1 MIANVKINKYL
12 ILLIYVSIY
21 ALKINLL
28 VSKNYVIEHVSSLNV
43 TLREKCPNTK
53 FFLVCI
59 FPPSGWIQENADHR

>member
-43 TLREKCPNTK
+43 TLREKYPNTK
-53 FFLVCI
+53 SVFGHF
-59 FPPSGWIQENADHR
+59 

>member
-43 TLREKCPNTK
+43 TLHEKCPNTK
-53 FFLVCI
+53 FFLVRV
-59 FPPSGWIQENADHR
+59 FPPSGWIQENADQK